1 MIMSEKK
8 KETDMYN
15 TFIKDLLGYEFE
27 EALLSDQ
34 DKKAIDFIPSEDEIL
49 VLAYDKFGNSQEAI
63 DISTEFD
70 AIDKLALGRAI
81 AILNGIKFDL
91 TKAQADEVHFA
102 YEEYNKILNKLS

>member
-1 MIMSEKK
+1 MSDKK
-8 KETDMYN
+8 RVNKMYN
-15 TFIKDLLGYEFE
+15 TFINDLLANEYDNDQ
-27 EALLSDQ
+27 LSEQ
-34 DKKAIDFIPSEDEIL
+34 DKKAIEFIPSEDEIL

-81 AILNGIKFDL
+81 AILNGYKFDL
-91 TKAQADEVHFA
+91 TKPQADEVHFA